1 MSSDSGQT
9 VQEQLF
15 RQVTLGDLAAI
26 RRYVRQAAAAGGLD
40 GTALE
45 ELVLAANE
53 ALSNIIRHGFKGQP
67 ADISVTVAC
76 SPEAIEVTL
85 RDQGPAFDPH
95 DAPPPDTSLPLEQ
108 RPFGGLGVQL
118 MRELCD
124 GLEYRRETSGLN
136 ELRLQ
141 KRMDHTD

>member
-9 VQEQLF
+9 VQERLF

-26 RRYVRQAAAAGGLD
+26 RHYVRQAAEAGGLD

-45 ELVLAANE
+45 ELVVAANE

-67 ADISVTVAC
+67 ADISVTIAC
-76 SPEAIEVTL
+76 SPEAVEVTL

-124 GLEYRRETSGLN
+124 EMRYRREAGSGN
-136 ELRLQ
+136 ELRLL
-141 KRMDHTD
+141 KKTSHSE